1 MCLNNQVCKDAK
13 ESREESSA
21 REKSSAARAEEV
33 KPEVTK
39 ANRSSNQVCKDERES
54 REESSAQN
62 IRLETEFGTKN
73 KMEDNVLSEEE
84 LDCSSFTESSGYER
98 KMAELNEKS
107 RRLKAQFAE
116 ENRQAVESMNKTMEK
131 IKQSQAREDCITNEI
146 EEIRRRRD
154 EIKEDLKR
162 LDEIGRRR
170 ELEDKKWREKMDE
183 KKKRVANRLEKIRV
197 ERRKYQEGTA
207 DENDS
212 TEGYDQQDKNSSE
225 SPESEKSKDF
235 TIGNETVINK
245 DAGNEVLREPYQ
257 IIEYKSVKELEK
269 KRKEVKQLK
278 RLEKKAIKREKL
290 EQRERKK
297 IEKQK
302 RKVAR
307 KLEKLSAKSS
317 KVSEETTVVAKC
329 INEAI
334 EATNTTAKEK
344 NDDPSR
350 VNGIKPYVDTSSDI
364 AESKQFQ
371 APHSSGLITTGAEV
385 EKFGE
390 TLAEVDRLI
399 LGDTDSVVDETADS
413 QQSNPKYSKEEV
425 PRQDN
430 FDCFP
435 DKVEGDMHTE
445 ESRSQ
450 VSQSAE
456 NEDNEKN
463 VHECDAL
470 SKYEQSVAAVVNI
483 TEYLIQQELS
493 KALET
498 ITLIRKKEYT
508 SRLEEKISEEE
519 PKLHKENVEME
530 FGKLKRENTELEMQI
545 CIINEEL
552 ETYRKRIETL
562 QADLDGSKVEVKQLQ
577 SKEEYK
583 ERELA
588 NLQSDFQRK
597 EQKWEDANE
606 LLEKVMV
613 EREELWDDVDYLEE
627 SLKDSQESNETLT
640 FEVDELTI
648 MIQEMKREYRVEH
661 SRWGCGHLREEVEL
675 LNGSL
680 ELNEQRTVL
689 LESQMHA
696 FEVERK
702 QLRGDVASLEESL
715 KNSQEGNEDL
725 TFEVDELKIKM
736 QEMKKEN
743 T

>member
-1 MCLNNQVCKDAK
+1 MC
-13 ESREESSA
+13 RET
-21 REKSSAARAEEV
+21 EE
-33 KPEVTK
+33 
-39 ANRSSNQVCKDERES
+39 KDENIKIIKGDTTVT
-54 REESSAQN
+54 SSAQN

-73 KMEDNVLSEEE
+73 KMEENVLSEEE
-84 LDCSSFTESSGYER
+84 LDCDSFTESSGYER

-116 ENRQAVESMNKTMEK
+116 ENRQAVESMNKTMQE

-212 TEGYDQQDKNSSE
+212 TEGYDQPDKNSGE
-225 SPESEKSKDF
+225 SPEGEKSKDF

-257 IIEYKSVKELEK
+257 VIEYKSVKELEK

-317 KVSEETTVVAKC
+317 KVSEETAVVAKC
-329 INEAI
+329 INEAM

-344 NDDPSR
+344 NDDTPR

-364 AESKQFQ
+364 AESKQVQ
-371 APHSSGLITTGAEV
+371 APHSSGLITNGAEV
-385 EKFGE
+385 EKLGE
-390 TLAEVDRLI
+390 TLPKVDRLI
-399 LGDTDSVVDETADS
+399 LGHTDSMVDETADS

-435 DKVEGDMHTE
+435 DEVEGDMHTE

-470 SKYEQSVAAVVNI
+470 SRYEQSVAAVVNI
-483 TEYLIQQELS
+483 T
-493 KALET
+493 
-498 ITLIRKKEYT
+498 
-508 SRLEEKISEEE
+508 
-519 PKLHKENVEME
+519 
-530 FGKLKRENTELEMQI
+530 
-545 CIINEEL
+545 
-552 ETYRKRIETL
+552 
-562 QADLDGSKVEVKQLQ
+562 
-577 SKEEYK
+577 
-583 ERELA
+583 
-588 NLQSDFQRK
+588 
-597 EQKWEDANE
+597 
-606 LLEKVMV
+606 
-613 EREELWDDVDYLEE
+613 
-627 SLKDSQESNETLT
+627 
-640 FEVDELTI
+640 
-648 MIQEMKREYRVEH
+648 
-661 SRWGCGHLREEVEL
+661 
-675 LNGSL
+675 
-680 ELNEQRTVL
+680 
-689 LESQMHA
+689 
-696 FEVERK
+696 
-702 QLRGDVASLEESL
+702 
-715 KNSQEGNEDL
+715 
-725 TFEVDELKIKM
+725 
-736 QEMKKEN
+736 
-743 T
+743 